1 MMCKNKVKENEAIHL
16 KIIITG
22 KGNINLIDAPGIIF
36 PPEFETYDPKVTENV
51 SVSGIVSGTKTYDYL
66 IIPRK
71 AGNYTIND
79 FGFSFFDAEKKQF
92 ITIASPEFNVIIEP
106 GEKNSSAELSAFD
119 SSNPIEERQ
128 NDIRYI
134 KNGDL
139 ELTPMNNE
147 FFGSMLHFSILGA
160 LLLSFVLTAGIFQY
174 NKKLGKDIV
183 LLKERRALK
192 LAKKQLSIANKYKI
206 QNEKVKFYSEILI
219 GLNQFISDKF
229 NIPLSDL
236 SRDRIKN
243 EMAVRKMPDS
253 ISNDYV
259 ALMES
264 CEFVKYAPGS
274 LPDQL
279 DSSYDR
285 AISLITSIEKQLKS

>member
-1 MMCKNKVKENEAIHL
+1 
-16 KIIITG
+16 
-22 KGNINLIDAPGIIF
+22 
-36 PPEFETYDPKVTENV
+36 
-51 SVSGIVSGTKTYDYL
+51 
-66 IIPRK
+66 
-71 AGNYTIND
+71 
-79 FGFSFFDAEKKQF
+79 
-92 ITIASPEFNVIIEP
+92 
-106 GEKNSSAELSAFD
+106 
-119 SSNPIEERQ
+119 
-128 NDIRYI
+128 
-134 KNGDL
+134 
-139 ELTPMNNE
+139 
-147 FFGSMLHFSILGA
+147 MLFRS
-160 LLLSFVLTAGIFQY
+160 
-174 NKKLGKDIV
+174 
-183 LLKERRALK
+183 
-192 LAKKQLSIANKYKI
+192 
-206 QNEKVKFYSEILI
+206 KFYSEILI